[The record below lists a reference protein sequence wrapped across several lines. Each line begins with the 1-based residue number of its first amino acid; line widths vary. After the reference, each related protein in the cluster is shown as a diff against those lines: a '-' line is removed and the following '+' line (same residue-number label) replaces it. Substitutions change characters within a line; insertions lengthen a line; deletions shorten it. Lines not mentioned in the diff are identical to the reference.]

1 MPHVASPYD
10 ISTPARVP
18 VNSLGASH
26 RSRSTKRGDQ
36 PSSKRIPDA
45 YLTRGTEGASIPCLR
60 EALHSLNSKMASLM
74 SQREELESHLNQAVR
89 LQSPVLRLPSELL
102 SSIFVIGVSS
112 VDDDEDSDPLMVST
126 LMLVCRYWADVTLNT
141 PVLWSTISIS
151 THDSLEKARRKLV
164 RSKAAPLD
172 ITINFSP
179 RVEHNGGVTEHVI
192 HAMDLVR
199 PALWRTKSF
208 RLSVPNRPQA
218 HAALL
223 RCQEDAPLLE
233 FLSIRIFH
241 SMQEDS
247 YSNPPLPLFKGHTPR
262 LRSCSFTSF
271 NFGWDIRVISRLRV
285 LKLGGY
291 FNGFS
296 PSVDVLVRI
305 LRQCP
310 ELEEFALRNMSDIDP
325 DACVAPEDDI
335 NSFKVL
341 RLPRLIKA
349 SFYYAGI
356 TRTRMLFSQVSFPAL
371 ESIEFCYLDN
381 MTSVLGHLQTQSLTS
396 LPLRYLRIESSF
408 FNELKFVKLL
418 RRLPSLVTLELVDVE
433 DASSN
438 FLKGLSAPSTA
449 QAWICPKLETL
460 NLDGCT
466 ALDWDSL
473 RTFIESRLPAH
484 SPTYQRQYTNN
495 PSRFPLLSVPIST
508 SSASAAAAASAYT
521 RGRINKSAV
530 LVGPRRLRSI
540 DVTRCH
546 QISKEMVQWLRMYV
560 ADVRCEPAK
569 GVWGEPVMP

>member
-1 MPHVASPYD
+1 
-10 ISTPARVP
+10 
-18 VNSLGASH
+18 
-26 RSRSTKRGDQ
+26 
-36 PSSKRIPDA
+36 
-45 YLTRGTEGASIPCLR
+45 
-60 EALHSLNSKMASLM
+60 MASLM
-74 SQREELESHLNQAVR
+74 SQREELESHLEQAVR

-112 VDDDEDSDPLMVST
+112 ADDEDPVMVST

-141 PVLWSTISIS
+141 PVLWSTITIS
-151 THDSLEKARRKLV
+151 THDSLDKARRKLV
-164 RSKAAPLD
+164 RSKSAPLD

-179 RVEHNGGVTEHVI
+179 RVEHTAGVTEHVI
-192 HAMDLVR
+192 HAMDLIR

-247 YSNPPLPLFKGHTPR
+247 YSSPPLPLFKGHTPR

-271 NFGWDIRVISRLRV
+271 NFGWDVRVISRLRV

-296 PSVDVLVRI
+296 PSVDVLIKI

-325 DACVAPEDDI
+325 DACFSSETDTNI
-335 NSFKVL
+335 SKVL
-341 RLPRLIKA
+341 RLPRLVKA

-356 TRTRMLFSQVSFPAL
+356 TRTRTLLGQISFPAL
-371 ESIEFCYLDN
+371 ESLEFCYLDN
-381 MTSVLGHLQTQSLTS
+381 VTGILGHLQTQSFTS

-408 FNELKFVKLL
+408 FSELKFVKLL
-418 RRLPSLVTLELVDVE
+418 HRLPSLVTLELVDVE

-438 FLKGLSAPSTA
+438 FLKV
-449 QAWICPKLETL
+449 
-460 NLDGCT
+460 CT
-466 ALDWDSL
+466 GTTQH
-473 RTFIESRLPAH
+473 RT
-484 SPTYQRQYTNN
+484 
-495 PSRFPLLSVPIST
+495 
-508 SSASAAAAASAYT
+508 
-521 RGRINKSAV
+521 
-530 LVGPRRLRSI
+530 
-540 DVTRCH
+540 
-546 QISKEMVQWLRMYV
+546 
-560 ADVRCEPAK
+560 
-569 GVWGEPVMP
+569 